1 MIRRQDLEKGDALA
15 TPMHDATPFS
25 FSLETH
31 RQIIPTDEPFE
42 SGGNDHGM
50 NPFDLLTSSLA
61 ACTAMTLRY
70 YARHKGIELGFF
82 QVKVHLN
89 KQVDSET
96 GKAIHVF
103 TRNLYF
109 DENLSIEQQEKY
121 KEIASKCPVHRAIMG
136 EIQIATTVNVNEVK
150 NHI

>member
-25 FSLETH
+25 FTIETH
-31 RQIIPTDEPFE
+31 RQIIPVDEPFE

-50 NPFDLLTSSLA
+50 NPYDLLASSLA

-82 QVKVHLN
+82 QVKVHIT
-89 KQVDSET
+89 KQIDPEA
-96 GKAIHVF
+96 GKTVHVF
-103 TRNLYF
+103 TRELYF
-109 DENLSIEQQEKY
+109 DEMLTPEQQEKY
-121 KEIASKCPVHRAIMG
+121 KEIASKCPVHRALTG
-136 EIQIATTVNVNEVK
+136 EIQIATTVNVNE
-150 NHI
+150 

>member
-25 FSLETH
+25 FTLETH

-50 NPFDLLTSSLA
+50 NPYDLLASSLA

-82 QVKVHLN
+82 QVKVN
-89 KQVDSET
+89 ITKQIDPEA
-96 GKAIHVF
+96 GKTVHVF
-103 TRNLYF
+103 TRELYF
-109 DENLSIEQQEKY
+109 DEMLTPEQQEKY
-121 KEIASKCPVHRAIMG
+121 KEIASKCPVHRALTG
-136 EIQIATTVNVNEVK
+136 EIQIATTVNVNE
-150 NHI
+150 